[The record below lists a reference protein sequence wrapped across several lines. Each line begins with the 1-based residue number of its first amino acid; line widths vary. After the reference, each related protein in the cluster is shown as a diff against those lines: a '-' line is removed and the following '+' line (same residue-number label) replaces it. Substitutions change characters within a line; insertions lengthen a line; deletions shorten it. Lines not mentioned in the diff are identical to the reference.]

1 MIKPKT
7 RLFMEGVLDAGAEI
21 ALGKNHVHF
30 LGNVLRLRSGDK
42 ISLFN
47 GDCGEWSATVENL
60 LKRHGVARIGEQVR
74 CPQPEPGPWL
84 AFAPVKKT
92 RTDFIVEKAT
102 ELGVEKLIP
111 IFTRFTATA
120 RVNCERLRAISIEAA
135 EQCERLSVPEVS
147 EPCSLMDL
155 LADWPSGRK
164 LFIGDEKGGGVSLA
178 QALSGIE
185 AVPEHGF
192 LIGPEGGFADD
203 ELALVTARDF
213 CQSVDLGPR
222 ILRAETAAI
231 AALSVWN
238 ALTERSNRLSQH

>member
-1 MIKPKT
+1 MTKPKT
-7 RLFMEGVLDAGAEI
+7 RLFMGGVLEAGAEI
-21 ALGKNHVHF
+21 ALGKGHVHF
-30 LGNVLRLRSGDK
+30 LGNVLRLKSGDQ

-47 GDCGEWSATVENL
+47 GDFGECSATVEGL
-60 LKRHGVARIGEQVR
+60 SKRHGVARIGEQTR
-74 CPQPEPGPWL
+74 RPQPEPGPWL

-111 IFTRFTATA
+111 VFTKFTATA

-135 EQCERLSVPEVS
+135 EQCERLSVPEIS

-164 LFIGDEKGGGVSLA
+164 LFVGDEKGRGVRLL
-178 QALSGIE
+178 QALSESGTE
-185 AVPEHGF
+185 AQHGF

-203 ELALVTARDF
+203 ELALVTARGF

-238 ALTERSNRLSQH
+238 ALTKR

>member
-7 RLFMEGVLDAGAEI
+7 RLFLEGVLDSGAET
-21 ALGKNHVHF
+21 ALGKDHVHF
-30 LGNVLRLRSGDK
+30 LGNVLRLKSGDQ

-47 GDCGEWSATVENL
+47 DECGEWSATIKNL
-60 LKRHGVARIGEQVR
+60 SKRHGVARIGDQVR
-74 CPQPEPGPWL
+74 APQPEPGPWL

-111 IFTRFTATA
+111 IFTRLTATA
-120 RVNCERLRAISIEAA
+120 RVNNERLRAISIEAA
-135 EQCERLSVPEVS
+135 EQCERLSVPEIFA
-147 EPCSLMDL
+147 PCSLMEL
-155 LADWPSGRK
+155 LANWPSERK
-164 LFIGDEKGGGVSLA
+164 LLVGDEKGGGVPLA
-178 QALSGIE
+178 QALSGTRVE
-185 AVPEHGF
+185 TEHGF
-192 LIGPEGGFADD
+192 LIGPEGGFDED

-238 ALTERSNRLSQH
+238 ALTKR